1 MIKSIEKSNSE
12 SLVKELLLAKKELIS
27 SKKIMDKKDGHI
39 YPIKD
44 IPFEISENWQW
55 AFLSDI
61 SIIQE
66 GPGIRKHQYQD
77 EGIQF
82 ITVTNILEG
91 SVDLLKSQ
99 KYISLKE
106 YEEKYKHYTINKGD
120 IVTACSGATWGKSA
134 IYENDIPLMLNTS
147 TLRLRFFN
155 DLGDNKYLYYLTK
168 SNYFKSNLALHLT
181 GQQPNYGYSHYSKIP
196 VPIPPLQEQQQ
207 IVAILDQGFE
217 AIDQAKANIEKN
229 IANAKELFENTLQKL
244 FDKKDWDLKRLG
256 EIATFKNGMNFTNSS
271 KGQSIEI
278 VGVKNFKNNFWVPI
292 HELENVILDGEMS
305 ELYQLKKGDILT
317 VRSNGNPKLIGRTLL
332 ADEVSSIVSH
342 SGFTIRIRLNSNT
355 ILPTFL
361 CHFLKTAKTIKELV
375 DSGNGVGI
383 KSLNQVS
390 LSSLM
395 IPFPESEQEQQI
407 IVDKIEEISIQT
419 KQIES
424 HYKQKL
430 NNLEDLKKSI
440 LQKAFAGELTSPE
453 RTQYSKD
460 GRSPSDETQTNK
472 NPERVT

>member
-12 SLVKELLLAKKELIS
+12 SLVKELLLSKKELIS

-39 YPIKD
+39 YPVKD

-55 AFLSDI
+55 VFLSDI

-207 IVAILDQGFE
+207 IVAILNQAFE

-229 IANAKELFENTLQKL
+229 IANAKELFQSKLNALFSQKGDGWEEDKLKNITTKIGSGATPRGGQAAYKESGISLIRSMNVHDAGFTSKKLAFIDNEQAAKLNNVIIEENDVLLNITGASVARCCLAVKEFIPARVNQHVSIIRPVK
-244 FDKKDWDLKRLG
+244 DKIDSNYLHFLLTSKKNKDLLLG
-256 EIATFKNGMNFTNSS
+256 IGEQGSTRQAITKVQIENFVVSYP
-271 KGQSIEI
+271 KSIE
-278 VGVKNFKNNFWVPI
+278 
-292 HELENVILDGEMS
+292 E
-305 ELYQLKKGDILT
+305 Q
-317 VRSNGNPKLIGRTLL
+317 
-332 ADEVSSIVSH
+332 
-342 SGFTIRIRLNSNT
+342 
-355 ILPTFL
+355 
-361 CHFLKTAKTIKELV
+361 
-375 DSGNGVGI
+375 
-383 KSLNQVS
+383 KSLIAEVTTVKTKS
-390 LSSLM
+390 KK
-395 IPFPESEQEQQI
+395 I
-407 IVDKIEEISIQT
+407 IKIYQD
-419 KQIES
+419 
-424 HYKQKL
+424 KL

-453 RTQYSKD
+453 RTK
-460 GRSPSDETQTNK
+460 
-472 NPERVT
+472 

>member
-12 SLVKELLLAKKELIS
+12 SLVKELLLSKKELIS

-39 YPIKD
+39 YPVKD

-55 AFLSDI
+55 VFLSDI

-207 IVAILDQGFE
+207 IVAILNQAFE

-229 IANAKELFENTLQKL
+229 IANAKELFQSKLNAIFSQKGDGWEEDKLKNITTKIGSGATPRGGQAAYKESGISLIRSMNVHDAGFTSKKLAFIDNEQAAKLNNVIIEENDVLLNITGASVARCCLAVKEFIPARVNQHVSIIRPVK
-244 FDKKDWDLKRLG
+244 DKIDSNYLHFLLTSKKNKDLLLG
-256 EIATFKNGMNFTNSS
+256 IGEQGSTRQAITKVQIENFVVSYP
-271 KGQSIEI
+271 KSIE
-278 VGVKNFKNNFWVPI
+278 
-292 HELENVILDGEMS
+292 E
-305 ELYQLKKGDILT
+305 Q
-317 VRSNGNPKLIGRTLL
+317 
-332 ADEVSSIVSH
+332 
-342 SGFTIRIRLNSNT
+342 
-355 ILPTFL
+355 
-361 CHFLKTAKTIKELV
+361 
-375 DSGNGVGI
+375 
-383 KSLNQVS
+383 KSLIAEVTTVKTKS
-390 LSSLM
+390 KK
-395 IPFPESEQEQQI
+395 I
-407 IVDKIEEISIQT
+407 IKIYQD
-419 KQIES
+419 
-424 HYKQKL
+424 KL

-453 RTQYSKD
+453 RTK
-460 GRSPSDETQTNK
+460 
-472 NPERVT
+472 